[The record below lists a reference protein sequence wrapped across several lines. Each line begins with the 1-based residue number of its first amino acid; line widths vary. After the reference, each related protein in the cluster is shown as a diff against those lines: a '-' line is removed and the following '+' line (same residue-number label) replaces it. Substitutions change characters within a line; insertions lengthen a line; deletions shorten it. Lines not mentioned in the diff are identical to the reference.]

1 MDLLWLFILIF
12 GVVVSIGQKSQ
23 KKAPAEGETMPEQLD
38 PHQEFERRI
47 RELLQEDKPAA
58 KPAASTTKQVATM
71 ATERVKVEKTQSRVA
86 TKNMGAPRAK
96 EQPKEQPKEAEE
108 LDQIVNDFS
117 IEKAVIYAEILKPKY
132 EEY

>member
-23 KKAPAEGETMPEQLD
+23 KKAPAEGETASEELD

-71 ATERVKVEKTQSRVA
+71 ATERAKVEKTQSRVA
-86 TKNMGAPRAK
+86 TKKACAER
-96 EQPKEQPKEAEE
+96 PKEQPKEEEE

>member
-23 KKAPAEGETMPEQLD
+23 KKAPAGGETMPEELD

-47 RELLQEDKPAA
+47 RVLLQEDKPAA
-58 KPAASTTKQVATM
+58 KPAASTTKQMATM

-86 TKNMGAPRAK
+86 TKNVSAER
-96 EQPKEQPKEAEE
+96 QKEQPKEADE

-117 IEKAVIYAEILKPKY
+117 IEKALIYAEILKPKY

>member
-23 KKAPAEGETMPEQLD
+23 KKAPAEGETASEELD

-47 RELLQEDKPAA
+47 RELLQEDKPSA

-71 ATERVKVEKTQSRVA
+71 ATERAKVEKTQSRVA

-96 EQPKEQPKEAEE
+96 EQPKEADEV
-108 LDQIVNDFS
+108 DQIVNDFS

>member
-1 MDLLWLFILIF
+1 MDLLWLFIIIF

-23 KKAPAEGETMPEQLD
+23 KKAPSEGEVAADELD
-38 PHQEFERRI
+38 PHQDLERRI
-47 RELLQEDKPAA
+47 RELLQEEKSAT
-58 KPAASTTKQVATM
+58 KPAASVAKPVTTKTAEQAKGG
-71 ATERVKVEKTQSRVA
+71 RTQSRIV
-86 TKNMGAPRAK
+86 TKNTTTEQER
-96 EQPKEQPKEAEE
+96 EQPKESEE

>member
-1 MDLLWLFILIF
+1 MFILIF

-23 KKAPAEGETMPEQLD
+23 KKAPAEGETVPEVLD

-58 KPAASTTKQVATM
+58 KPVASASTQVATM
-71 ATERVKVEKTQSRVA
+71 ATERAKVEKTQSRVA

-96 EQPKEQPKEAEE
+96 EQPKEADE

>member
-12 GVVVSIGQKSQ
+12 GVVVSISQKSQ
-23 KKAPAEGETMPEQLD
+23 KKAPAEGETVPEELD

-71 ATERVKVEKTQSRVA
+71 ATERAKVEKTQSRVA
-86 TKNMGAPRAK
+86 AKNVSAERQK
-96 EQPKEQPKEAEE
+96 ELPKEADE

-132 EEY
+132 EEC

>member
-1 MDLLWLFILIF
+1 MDLLWLFIIIF

-23 KKAPAEGETMPEQLD
+23 KKASSEGEVAADELD
-38 PHQEFERRI
+38 PHQDLERRI
-47 RELLQEDKPAA
+47 RELLQEKKPAV
-58 KPAASTTKQVATM
+58 KPAASASTQVATM
-71 ATERVKVEKTQSRVA
+71 AIERAKVEKTQSRVA
-86 TKNMGAPRAK
+86 TKNMGAPRA
-96 EQPKEQPKEAEE
+96 KEQPKEAEE

>member
-12 GVVVSIGQKSQ
+12 GVVVSISQKSQ
-23 KKAPAEGETMPEQLD
+23 KKAPAEGETVPEELD

-71 ATERVKVEKTQSRVA
+71 ATERANVEKTQSRVA

-96 EQPKEQPKEAEE
+96 EQPKEADE

>member
-23 KKAPAEGETMPEQLD
+23 KKAPAEGETASEELD

-47 RELLQEDKPAA
+47 RELLQEDKPSV
-58 KPAASTTKQVATM
+58 KPVASASTQVATM

-86 TKNMGAPRAK
+86 IKNMGAQRAK
-96 EQPKEQPKEAEE
+96 EQPKEADE

>member
-1 MDLLWLFILIF
+1 MDLIWLFILIF

-23 KKAPAEGETMPEQLD
+23 KKAPAEGETVPEELE

-47 RELLQEDKPAA
+47 RELLQEDKPSV
-58 KPAASTTKQVATM
+58 KPAASTTKQVAPM
-71 ATERVKVEKTQSRVA
+71 ATERAKVEKTQSRVA
-86 TKNMGAPRAK
+86 TKKACAER
-96 EQPKEQPKEAEE
+96 PKEQPKEAEE

>member
-23 KKAPAEGETMPEQLD
+23 KKAPAEGETMPEGLD

-71 ATERVKVEKTQSRVA
+71 ATERAKVENTQSRVA
-86 TKNMGAPRAK
+86 AK
-96 EQPKEQPKEAEE
+96 KACAERPKEQPKEAEE

>member
-23 KKAPAEGETMPEQLD
+23 KKAPAEGETVPEELD

-47 RELLQEDKPAA
+47 RELLQENKPAA
-58 KPAASTTKQVATM
+58 KPAASTTEQVATM

-86 TKNMGAPRAK
+86 TKNVSAERQK
-96 EQPKEQPKEAEE
+96 ELPKEADE

>member
-23 KKAPAEGETMPEQLD
+23 KKAPAEGKTVPEQLD

-58 KPAASTTKQVATM
+58 KPVASASTQVATM
-71 ATERVKVEKTQSRVA
+71 ATERAKVEKTQSRVA
-86 TKNMGAPRAK
+86 TKNVSAER
-96 EQPKEQPKEAEE
+96 QKEQPKEADE

>member
-23 KKAPAEGETMPEQLD
+23 KKAPAEGETAPEELD

-58 KPAASTTKQVATM
+58 KPAASRTKQVATM
-71 ATERVKVEKTQSRVA
+71 ATERAKVEKTQSRVA
-86 TKNMGAPRAK
+86 TKNMGASRA
-96 EQPKEQPKEAEE
+96 KEQPKEAEE

>member
-23 KKAPAEGETMPEQLD
+23 KKAPAEGETVSEELD

-47 RELLQEDKPAA
+47 RELLQEEDKPAA
-58 KPAASTTKQVATM
+58 KPVANASTQVATEVSVQ
-71 ATERVKVEKTQSRVA
+71 AKVEKTQSRVA
-86 TKNMGAPRAK
+86 TKKACAER
-96 EQPKEQPKEAEE
+96 PKEQPKEADE

-117 IEKAVIYAEILKPKY
+117 IEKAVIYAEILKPKC

>member
-1 MDLLWLFILIF
+1 MDLLWLFIIIF

-23 KKAPAEGETMPEQLD
+23 KKVPSEGEVAADELD
-38 PHQEFERRI
+38 PHQDLERRI
-47 RELLQEDKPAA
+47 RELLQEEKSVT
-58 KPAASTTKQVATM
+58 KPAASVAKPVITKTAEQAKDG
-71 ATERVKVEKTQSRVA
+71 RTQSRIV
-86 TKNMGAPRAK
+86 TKNTTTEQER
-96 EQPKEQPKEAEE
+96 EQPKETEE

>member
-23 KKAPAEGETMPEQLD
+23 KKAPADGETVPEELD

-71 ATERVKVEKTQSRVA
+71 ATERAKVEKTQSRVA
-86 TKNMGAPRAK
+86 AKNMGAPRA
-96 EQPKEQPKEAEE
+96 KEQPKEAEE

>member
-23 KKAPAEGETMPEQLD
+23 KKAPAEGETVPEELD

-71 ATERVKVEKTQSRVA
+71 ATERAKVEKTQSRVA
-86 TKNMGAPRAK
+86 TKKACAER
-96 EQPKEQPKEAEE
+96 PKEQPKEAEE

>member
-23 KKAPAEGETMPEQLD
+23 NKAPAEGETVPEELD

-96 EQPKEQPKEAEE
+96 EQPKEADE

>member
-23 KKAPAEGETMPEQLD
+23 KKAPAEGETVPEVLD

-71 ATERVKVEKTQSRVA
+71 ATERAKVEKTQSRVA
-86 TKNMGAPRAK
+86 TKNARVERAK
-96 EQPKEQPKEAEE
+96 EQPKEADE

-132 EEY
+132 KEY

>member
-1 MDLLWLFILIF
+1 MDLLWLFIIIF

-23 KKAPAEGETMPEQLD
+23 KKAPSEGEVAADELD
-38 PHQEFERRI
+38 PHQDLERRI
-47 RELLQEDKPAA
+47 RELLQEEKSAT
-58 KPAASTTKQVATM
+58 KPAASVAKPVTTKTPEQAKDG
-71 ATERVKVEKTQSRVA
+71 RTQSRIV
-86 TKNMGAPRAK
+86 TKNTTTEQER
-96 EQPKEQPKEAEE
+96 EQPKESEE

>member
-23 KKAPAEGETMPEQLD
+23 KKAPAEGETVPEELD

-71 ATERVKVEKTQSRVA
+71 ATERAKVEKTQSRIA

-96 EQPKEQPKEAEE
+96 EQPKEADE

>member
-1 MDLLWLFILIF
+1 MFIIIF

-23 KKAPAEGETMPEQLD
+23 KKAPSEGEVAADELD
-38 PHQEFERRI
+38 PHQDLERRI
-47 RELLQEDKPAA
+47 RELLQEEKSVT
-58 KPAASTTKQVATM
+58 KPAASVAKPVTTKTAGQAK
-71 ATERVKVEKTQSRVA
+71 EGRTQSRIV
-86 TKNMGAPRAK
+86 TKNTTTEQVR
-96 EQPKEQPKEAEE
+96 EQPKESEE

>member
-1 MDLLWLFILIF
+1 MDLLWLFIIIF

-23 KKAPAEGETMPEQLD
+23 KKASSEGEVAADELD
-38 PHQEFERRI
+38 PHQDLERRI
-47 RELLQEDKPAA
+47 RELLQEEKSVT
-58 KPAASTTKQVATM
+58 KPAASVAKPVTTKTAEQAKDG
-71 ATERVKVEKTQSRVA
+71 RTQSRIV
-86 TKNMGAPRAK
+86 TKNTTTERER
-96 EQPKEQPKEAEE
+96 EQPKESEE

>member
-1 MDLLWLFILIF
+1 MDLLWLFIIIF

-23 KKAPAEGETMPEQLD
+23 KKAPSEGEVAADELD
-38 PHQEFERRI
+38 PHQDLERRI
-47 RELLQEDKPAA
+47 RELLQEEKSAT
-58 KPAASTTKQVATM
+58 KPAASVAKPVTTKTAEQAK
-71 ATERVKVEKTQSRVA
+71 EGRTQSRIV
-86 TKNMGAPRAK
+86 TKNTTTEQVR
-96 EQPKEQPKEAEE
+96 EQPKESEE

>member
-12 GVVVSIGQKSQ
+12 GVVVSISQKSQ
-23 KKAPAEGETMPEQLD
+23 KKAPAEGETVPEELD

-71 ATERVKVEKTQSRVA
+71 ATERAKVEKTQSRVA
-86 TKNMGAPRAK
+86 TKNMGAPRA
-96 EQPKEQPKEAEE
+96 KEQPKEAEE

>member
-23 KKAPAEGETMPEQLD
+23 KKAPAEGETVPEELD

-71 ATERVKVEKTQSRVA
+71 ATERAKVEKTQSRVA
-86 TKNMGAPRAK
+86 IKNMGAQRAK
-96 EQPKEQPKEAEE
+96 EQPKEADE

>member
-23 KKAPAEGETMPEQLD
+23 KKAPAEGETMPEELD

-47 RELLQEDKPAA
+47 RELLQEDKPAV
-58 KPAASTTKQVATM
+58 KPASSTTKQVATM
-71 ATERVKVEKTQSRVA
+71 AAERVKVEKTQSRVA

-96 EQPKEQPKEAEE
+96 EQPKEADE

>member
-23 KKAPAEGETMPEQLD
+23 KKAPAEGETASEELD

-47 RELLQEDKPAA
+47 RELLQEDKPSV
-58 KPAASTTKQVATM
+58 KPVASASTQVATM

-86 TKNMGAPRAK
+86 NKNMGAQRAK
-96 EQPKEQPKEAEE
+96 EQPKEADE

>member
-23 KKAPAEGETMPEQLD
+23 KKAPAEGETVPEELD

-47 RELLQEDKPAA
+47 RKLLQEDKPAA
-58 KPAASTTKQVATM
+58 KPAASTTKQVAPM
-71 ATERVKVEKTQSRVA
+71 ATERAKVEKMQSRVA

-96 EQPKEQPKEAEE
+96 EQPKEADE
-108 LDQIVNDFS
+108 LD
-117 IEKAVIYAEILKPKY
+117 
-132 EEY
+132 

>member
-23 KKAPAEGETMPEQLD
+23 KKAPAEGETMPEELD

-71 ATERVKVEKTQSRVA
+71 ATERAKVEKTQSRVA
-86 TKNMGAPRAK
+86 TKNLGAPRA
-96 EQPKEQPKEAEE
+96 KEQPKEAEE

>member
-1 MDLLWLFILIF
+1 MDLLWLFIIIF

-23 KKAPAEGETMPEQLD
+23 KKAPSEGEVAADELD
-38 PHQEFERRI
+38 PHQDLERRI
-47 RELLQEDKPAA
+47 RELLQEEKSVTKPTTSVS
-58 KPAASTTKQVATM
+58 KPVTTKTAEQAKDG
-71 ATERVKVEKTQSRVA
+71 RTQSRIV
-86 TKNMGAPRAK
+86 TKNTTTEQER
-96 EQPKEQPKEAEE
+96 EQPKESEE

>member
-1 MDLLWLFILIF
+1 
-12 GVVVSIGQKSQ
+12 
-23 KKAPAEGETMPEQLD
+23 MPEVLD

-58 KPAASTTKQVATM
+58 KPVASASTQVATM
-71 ATERVKVEKTQSRVA
+71 ATERAKVEKTQSRVA

-96 EQPKEQPKEAEE
+96 EQPKEADE

>member
-12 GVVVSIGQKSQ
+12 GVVVSISQKSQ
-23 KKAPAEGETMPEQLD
+23 KKAPAEGETVPEELD

-47 RELLQEDKPAA
+47 RELLQEDKPSV
-58 KPAASTTKQVATM
+58 KPVASASTQVATM
-71 ATERVKVEKTQSRVA
+71 ATERAKVEKTQSRVA
-86 TKNMGAPRAK
+86 TKNVSAER
-96 EQPKEQPKEAEE
+96 QKEQPKEAEE

>member
-12 GVVVSIGQKSQ
+12 GVVVSISQKSQ
-23 KKAPAEGETMPEQLD
+23 KKAPTEGETASEELD

-71 ATERVKVEKTQSRVA
+71 ATERAKVEKTQSRVA
-86 TKNMGAPRAK
+86 TKNMGAPRA
-96 EQPKEQPKEAEE
+96 KEQPKEAEE